1 MSICAEKIAAR
12 GLEMK
17 LVGSSYTFDNTKLI
31 FYFTAAGRVDFREL
45 VKDLAAVFRTRIE
58 LRQIGIRDEAK
69 LLGGYGVCGRK
80 LCCASFLPNFN
91 QVSIR
96 MAKEQG
102 LSLSSSKIS
111 GCCGR
116 LMCCLRFEHE
126 TYEREIKLTPPVDSI
141 VETSDGRG
149 VVTENNP
156 IAGTVKVRL
165 DDKPSD
171 PPKAYHRDTVNVIS
185 RGARR
190 NDAHSADEGDDGDI
204 IPEE

>member
-1 MSICAEKIAAR
+1 
-12 GLEMK
+12 
-17 LVGSSYTFDNTKLI
+17 
-31 FYFTAAGRVDFREL
+31 
-45 VKDLAAVFRTRIE
+45 
-58 LRQIGIRDEAK
+58 
-69 LLGGYGVCGRK
+69 
-80 LCCASFLPNFN
+80 
-91 QVSIR
+91 
-96 MAKEQG
+96 
-102 LSLSSSKIS
+102 
-111 GCCGR
+111 
-116 LMCCLRFEHE
+116 MCCLRFEHE

-141 VETSDGRG
+141 VETADGRG

-165 DDKPSD
+165 DDKPSN

>member
-1 MSICAEKIAAR
+1 
-12 GLEMK
+12 
-17 LVGSSYTFDNTKLI
+17 
-31 FYFTAAGRVDFREL
+31 
-45 VKDLAAVFRTRIE
+45 
-58 LRQIGIRDEAK
+58 
-69 LLGGYGVCGRK
+69 
-80 LCCASFLPNFN
+80 
-91 QVSIR
+91 

-190 NDAHSADEGDDGDI
+190 NDAHSTDEGDDGDI